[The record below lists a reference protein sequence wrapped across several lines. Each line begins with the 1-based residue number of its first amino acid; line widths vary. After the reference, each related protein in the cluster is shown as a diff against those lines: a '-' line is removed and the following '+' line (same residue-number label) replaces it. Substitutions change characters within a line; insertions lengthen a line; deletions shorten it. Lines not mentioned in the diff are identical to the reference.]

1 MSENVNQRPETNWI
15 PFTAVLLL
23 FVGFF
28 NIIDGI
34 AALSKDELFKVDELL
49 FGDLTTWGWIWLVL
63 GVLQALTSY
72 LVFNRKRAGMVMA
85 VTWAFFACMG
95 HLLAV
100 GLQPI
105 WSIAMVTLSFMIMF
119 GLLTNSDQF
128 E

>member
-1 MSENVNQRPETNWI
+1 MSENQNQRTETNWI

-23 FVGFF
+23 FVGMF
-28 NIIDGI
+28 NAIDGI
-34 AALSKDELFKVDELL
+34 AALTKDELFNAEELL
-49 FGDLTTWGWIWLVL
+49 FGNLTTWGWIWLVL
-63 GVLQALTSY
+63 GVLQMLTSY
-72 LVFNRKRAGMVMA
+72 LVFGRKRAGMVMA

-100 GLQPI
+100 GLQPV
-105 WSIAMVTLSFMIMF
+105 WSIVTVTLSFMIMF